1 MAGLTRNAAGGF
13 GGHIPEQ
20 SQASGGR
27 YYGVG

>member
-13 GGHIPEQ
+13 GGFIPEP

-27 YYGVG
+27 YYGIG